1 MLPYVWP
8 INIGIMA
15 EQHRY
20 IWYHI
25 YAVGWT
31 GLWPGS
37 IGTYAAPHICGPTI
51 SALTVL
57 LYCRIYAIICVAEQ
71 YRHYGRVAPVQS
83 LPHICGRLIRIVA
96 VQHWHLCRDAY
107 MCSCVTDI
115 SAEQY
120 RHIHA
125 GTYVAGHYWFCG
137 RAVSTYVCAA
147 YMRRSIIGT
156 VADRQRCISRR
167 IYVHSN
173 YRLWE
178 DSNIQIHI
186 HIYATRNCNRTQVY
200 AHICNGRFGYHGW
213 APWTNVCPRI
223 CGMVIPILWK
233 IVLDIY
239 VLAYMRLT
247 IVIKQHCHI
256 YGSTYAVDMYSYLS
270 RQQRHVYVSHIC
282 DRCYILSCPIM
293 IGAYMCTHMWYW
305 VAYMR

>member
-1 MLPYVWP
+1 M
-8 INIGIMA
+8 
-15 EQHRY
+15 
-20 IWYHI
+20 
-25 YAVGWT
+25 
-31 GLWPGS
+31 WPGS

-186 HIYATRNCNRTQVY
+186 HIYAIRNCNRTQVY
-200 AHICNGRFGYHGW
+200 AHICNGRFGYHG
-213 APWTNVCPRI
+213 
-223 CGMVIPILWK
+223 
-233 IVLDIY
+233 
-239 VLAYMRLT
+239 
-247 IVIKQHCHI
+247 
-256 YGSTYAVDMYSYLS
+256 
-270 RQQRHVYVSHIC
+270 
-282 DRCYILSCPIM
+282 
-293 IGAYMCTHMWYW
+293 
-305 VAYMR
+305 